1 MAQKSSFLVLCW
13 VLFVFV
19 GACFGVDLDVK
30 ATNQSTVVD
39 MKGSVTLNDSSIV
52 TTPVVVA
59 DKEVKSDV
67 QDKVVNQKV
76 VKDDDP
82 AKSNLSKEVDS
93 KKDPVEVLATNTND
107 SSKEVGEKKKKDEK
121 EQGDVE
127 KSDAEKGIK
136 KEHKDGDS
144 KPTRKDTAR
153 GEECDPSNM
162 CKDEKSGLI
171 ACLRVPGNDSP
182 DYSLLIQ
189 NKGTTP
195 LSINIAAPKYV
206 RLEESTIKLL
216 QKEDKKVKVTIG
228 EGDNNTSIILSAG
241 NGQCNLDFHDLVSH
255 NSETQTSNSK
265 KFSYTDLSSRASS
278 ILYIS
283 LAAMFLVGSV
293 TLCVKLR
300 KRGTLSGE
308 LPKYQ
313 KLEMEL
319 PITNTAIMTKVSPE
333 VVADGWD
340 NSWGDDS
347 WDDEE
352 APKTPT
358 LPLTPSLSSKGLA
371 ARRSSKEGWKD

>member
-1 MAQKSSFLVLCW
+1 MAQNRAFLVCL

-19 GACFGVDLDVK
+19 GACFTVDSEVK
-30 ATNQSTVVD
+30 AMNQSTVVD
-39 MKGSVTLNDSSIV
+39 TKGSVTLTDSSIV
-52 TTPVVVA
+52 RTPVDVA
-59 DKEVKSDV
+59 VKEVKSGV
-67 QDKVVNQKV
+67 QDKVVNQQL
-76 VKDDDP
+76 VKDDP
-82 AKSNLSKEVDS
+82 EKSSLSKEVDS
-93 KKDPVEVLATNTND
+93 KKDPAEVLTNTND
-107 SSKEVGEKKKKDEK
+107 SSKEVGEEKKKKDEK
-121 EQGDVE
+121 KQGDVE
-127 KSDAEKGIK
+127 KPDLEKVLK
-136 KEHKDGDS
+136 KERKDGDS
-144 KPTRKDTAR
+144 KPTRKENAR

-189 NKGTTP
+189 NKGTNP
-195 LSINIAAPKYV
+195 LSISISAPKYV
-206 RLEESTIKLL
+206 RLEESIIQLL

-228 EGDNNTSIILSAG
+228 KGDNNTSIILSAG
-241 NGQCNLDFHDLVSH
+241 NGQCNLDFRDLVLH
-255 NSETQTSNSK
+255 NSETKTSNSV

-278 ILYIS
+278 IFYIS
-283 LAAMFLVGSV
+283 LAAMLLVGSV

-300 KRGTLSGE
+300 KRNLLSDE
-308 LPKYQ
+308 IPQYQ
-313 KLEMEL
+313 KLETEL
-319 PITNTAIMTKVSPE
+319 PVTNTAIMAKVLPE

-352 APKTPT
+352 APKTHS

>member
-1 MAQKSSFLVLCW
+1 MAQNCAFLVCV

-19 GACFGVDLDVK
+19 GACVGVDLEVN
-30 ATNQSTVVD
+30 ATNQTINGGTQSAV
-39 MKGSVTLNDSSIV
+39 GLNDSS
-52 TTPVVVA
+52 VVVA
-59 DKEVKSDV
+59 DDKEVKSDI

-93 KKDPVEVLATNTND
+93 KKDSVEVLTTNMND
-107 SSKEVGEKKKKDEK
+107 SSKEVGEEKKKDEK
-121 EQGDVE
+121 EQWDVGKSDVE
-127 KSDAEKGIK
+127 KVIK

-144 KPTRKDTAR
+144 KPTRKENAR
-153 GEECDPSNM
+153 GEECDPSNT
-162 CKDEKSGLI
+162 CKDEKTGLI

-189 NKGTTP
+189 NKGTSP

-241 NGQCNLDFHDLVSH
+241 NGQCNLDFRDLVSH

-283 LAAMFLVGSV
+283 LAAMFLIGSIA
-293 TLCVKLR
+293 LCVKLR
-300 KRGTLSGE
+300 KRSTLSEE
-308 LPKYQ
+308 LQKYQ
-313 KLEMEL
+313 KLGMEL
-319 PITNTAIMTKVSPE
+319 PVTNTAIMTNVSPE

-352 APKTPT
+352 APKTPS

>member
-1 MAQKSSFLVLCW
+1 MAQNRAFLVCI

-19 GACFGVDLDVK
+19 GACVCVDLEVK
-30 ATNQSTVVD
+30 ATNQTITGGTQSAVA
-39 MKGSVTLNDSSIV
+39 LNDSSIV
-52 TTPVVVA
+52 VA
-59 DKEVKSDV
+59 GDKEVKSDV

-82 AKSNLSKEVDS
+82 VKTSLSKEVDS
-93 KKDPVEVLATNTND
+93 KKDPAQVLTTNTNG
-107 SSKEVGEKKKKDEK
+107 SSKEVGEEKKKGEK
-121 EQGDVE
+121 KQGDGEKSDVE
-127 KSDAEKGIK
+127 KVLK

-144 KPTRKDTAR
+144 KPTRKENAR

-189 NKGTTP
+189 NKGTSP

-216 QKEDKKVKVTIG
+216 QKEDKKVKVRIG
-228 EGDNNTSIILSAG
+228 DGDNNTSIILSAG
-241 NGQCNLDFHDLVSH
+241 DGQCNLDFRDLVSH
-255 NSETQTSNSK
+255 NSETKTMK
-265 KFSYTDLSSRASS
+265 LSYTDLSSRASS
-278 ILYIS
+278 ILSIS
-283 LAAMFLVGSV
+283 LAAMFFVGSV
-293 TLCVKLR
+293 ALCVKLR
-300 KRGTLSGE
+300 KRSTLSGE
-308 LPKYQ
+308 LPIYQ

-319 PITNTAIMTKVSPE
+319 PVTNKAVMTKESPE

-352 APKTPT
+352 APKTPS

>member
-1 MAQKSSFLVLCW
+1 MAQNRAFLVCL
-13 VLFVFV
+13 VLFVSV
-19 GACFGVDLDVK
+19 VACFGVDLEAK
-30 ATNQSTVVD
+30 AKNQTIIPGTQSAVA
-39 MKGSVTLNDSSIV
+39 LNDSSV
-52 TTPVVVA
+52 VKTPGVVA
-59 DKEVKSDV
+59 DEVKSDV

-76 VKDDDP
+76 VKDGEP
-82 AKSNLSKEVDS
+82 AKTNLSKEVDS
-93 KKDPVEVLATNTND
+93 KKDPAEVLTTNTDD
-107 SSKEVGEKKKKDEK
+107 SSKEIGEEKKKDEK
-121 EQGDVE
+121 KQGDVE
-127 KSDAEKGIK
+127 KVIK

-144 KPTRKDTAR
+144 KPTRKENAR

-189 NKGTTP
+189 NKGTNP

-241 NGQCNLDFHDLVSH
+241 SGQCKLDFHDLVSH
-255 NSETQTSNSK
+255 NSETQTSNTK
-265 KFSYTDLSSRASS
+265 KFSYTDLGSRASS

-283 LAAMFLVGSV
+283 LAAMFLIGSV
-293 TLCVKLR
+293 ALCVKFR
-300 KRGTLSGE
+300 KRSTLSGE
-308 LPKYQ
+308 LPIYQ

-319 PITNTAIMTKVSPE
+319 PVTNTAVIAKVSPE

-340 NSWGDDS
+340 DSWGDDS

-352 APKTPT
+352 APKTPS